1 VNGYAVPP
9 VVNDPDHVGTLT
21 ALAGNCSSGRNAASL
36 ARFSWKFDVEA

>member
-1 VNGYAVPP
+1 VNGYVVPP

-21 ALAGNCSSGRNAASL
+21 ASAGNCSSGRGTWL